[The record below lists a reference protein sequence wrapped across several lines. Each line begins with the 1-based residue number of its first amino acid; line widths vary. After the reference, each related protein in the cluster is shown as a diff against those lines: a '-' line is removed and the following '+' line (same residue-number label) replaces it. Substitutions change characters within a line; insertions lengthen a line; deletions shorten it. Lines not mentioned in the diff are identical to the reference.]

1 MRPSFAAA
9 QIAVWGGVFALLLAA
24 ALLWWPVPM
33 ALVDRG
39 LIALLGLLLT
49 SAWRPWLRRARHPV
63 AIAGAL
69 LGGGGALGLLL
80 HGLHQTLVAA
90 TFDTWSVVG
99 LWRHG
104 VPKMLATAPMPV
116 AAMLAWGAGYLAVR
130 SLRSAPSGRDAEDG
144 EPSGARTNGA
154 LGVNTTTGMSGAHE
168 AAPVAYAER
177 LVVRDAAR
185 VIPVAV
191 DTLRWVEAE
200 GDYVRLHTTDGRS
213 VLHRQT
219 MAAIEQRLDPAV
231 FVRIHRSAI
240 VRTAAVR
247 EVRRLSRGEAEA
259 VLDDG
264 TVQRIGRAYRPVFD
278 ARVTA

>member
-1 MRPSFAAA
+1 MRLSFAAA
-9 QIAVWGGVFALLLAA
+9 QVAVWGAVFAVTLAA
-24 ALLWWPVPM
+24 ALLWWPLPM
-33 ALVDRG
+33 ALADRS
-39 LIALLGLLLT
+39 LFALLGLALT
-49 SAWRPWLRRARHPV
+49 SAWRPWLGRARGTV
-63 AIAGAL
+63 AAAAWL
-69 LGGGGALGLLL
+69 LGGGVALGLVW

-90 TFDTWSVVG
+90 TFDAWSVVG

-104 VPKMLATAPMPV
+104 VPKLLATAPMPV
-116 AAMLAWGAGYLAVR
+116 AAMLAWGAGYLAAR
-130 SLRSAPSGRDAEDG
+130 SRWGASASGPNAAPGSGDAGMD
-144 EPSGARTNGA
+144 ARANGTP
-154 LGVNTTTGMSGAHE
+154 G

-191 DTLRWVEAE
+191 DGLRWVEAE
-200 GDYVRLHTTDGRS
+200 GDYVRLHMTDGRS

-219 MAAIEQRLDPAV
+219 MAALEQRLDPAV

-264 TVQRIGRAYRPVFD
+264 TVRRIGRAYRPAFD

>member
-1 MRPSFAAA
+1 MRLTFARA
-9 QIAVWGGVFALLLAA
+9 QIAVWGVFFAVTLAA
-24 ALLWWPVPM
+24 ALLWWRLPVAM
-33 ALVDRG
+33 WDRG
-39 LIALLGLLLT
+39 LLALLGIALS
-49 SAWRPWLRRARHPV
+49 SAWRPWLRRTPV
-63 AIAGAL
+63 ATAAGAARAVAT
-69 LGGGGALGLLL
+69 GAALGLAW
-80 HGLHQTLVAA
+80 HALHQTSVAA

-104 VPKMLATAPMPV
+104 VPKLLATATMPV
-116 AAMLAWGAGYLAVR
+116 AAMLAWGAGYLAAR
-130 SLRSAPSGRDAEDG
+130 SRRGVPASVSAPTAVGADV
-144 EPSGARTNGA
+144 SGA
-154 LGVNTTTGMSGAHE
+154 L
-168 AAPVAYAER
+168 AAAAAVAYPER

-191 DTLRWVEAE
+191 DGLRWVEAE
-200 GDYVRLHTTDGRS
+200 GDYVRLHMTDGRS

-264 TVQRIGRAYRPVFD
+264 TVQRIGRAYRPAFD

>member
-9 QIAVWGGVFALLLAA
+9 QVAVWGGVFAVTLAA
-24 ALLWWPVPM
+24 ALLWWPLPM
-33 ALVDRG
+33 ALADRG
-39 LIALLGLLLT
+39 MFALLGLALT
-49 SAWRPWLRRARHPV
+49 SAWRPWLRRDRHPAAHAAMLLVGGV
-63 AIAGAL
+63 A
-69 LGGGGALGLLL
+69 LGGIWHA
-80 HGLHQTLVAA
+80 LHQTLVAA

-104 VPKMLATAPMPV
+104 VPKLLATAAMPV
-116 AAMLAWGAGYLAVR
+116 AAMLAWGAGYLAAR
-130 SLRSAPSGRDAEDG
+130 TLWSTSASSSDRETD
-144 EPSGARTNGA
+144 ARTNGTH
-154 LGVNTTTGMSGAHE
+154 G

-185 VIPVAV
+185 VVPVAV
-191 DTLRWVEAE
+191 DALRWVEAE

-219 MAAIEQRLDPAV
+219 MAAIEQRLDPSV

-264 TVQRIGRAYRPVFD
+264 TVRRIGRYRPAFD